1 MYFPSSVD
9 GMSTYS
15 TVRSMFV
22 EVVDTRFEPYLV
34 WVLQDYSRI
43 TAQFRRSLPIV
54 GAARFFFVALAT
66 LAFEAALN

>member
-15 TVRSMFV
+15 TVRSMFGL
-22 EVVDTRFEPYLV
+22 VVDTHFEPYVV
-34 WVLQDYSRI
+34 WVLQDYNRI

-54 GAARFFFVALAT
+54 SAS
-66 LAFEAALN
+66 

>member
-22 EVVDTRFEPYLV
+22 QVVDTRFEPYVV

-54 GAARFFFVALAT
+54 SAS
-66 LAFEAALN
+66 